1 MSEYLHILHKVSN
14 HLNEGIPFVIYSL
27 PESKSVTAYLQKD
40 TEQYNTKEFEENC
53 FVFAPFDYQKKSCCI
68 PLEMSDVFEADFIY
82 EPINKKEVT
91 LIEENSEKENYCEHI
106 KKAVRAIKS
115 RQATKIVF
123 SRKKEISLTEFD
135 LEILIHRILNL
146 YPSAFRYVWY
156 HPSTGLW
163 CGASPE
169 VLVQTEGVSFK
180 TMALAGTRKY
190 IEDEAPKWNVKE
202 IIEQKIVVDAIS
214 ISLQKVTSVVRISKT
229 YNHKAA
235 SLVHLRTDINGILK
249 KGKTTLSTIT
259 SALHPTPAVCG
270 TPQDYAKNYILEN
283 ENYQREY
290 YTGFL
295 GPICAKDSCSNLF
308 VNLRC
313 MKIEDNKAQLF
324 VGGGITIGSIPV
336 NEWEETQHKLQ
347 TMLQVLK
354 PMIH

>member
-1 MSEYLHILHKVSN
+1 MSEFTHILQKITN
-14 HLNEGIPFVIYSL
+14 HLNEKIPFVIYSL
-27 PESKSVTAYLQKD
+27 PESKSATVYLQKD
-40 TEQYNTKEFEENC
+40 AELYSSSAFEENC
-53 FVFAPFDYQKKSCCI
+53 FVFAPFDYQNKSCCI
-68 PLEMSDVFEADFIY
+68 PFEKSDVFETDFIY
-82 EPINKKEVT
+82 ESIKKREIKILEDEFKKDT
-91 LIEENSEKENYCEHI
+91 YCDQV
-106 KKAVRAIKS
+106 KKAVNVIKS
-115 RQATKIVF
+115 RKATKIVL
-123 SRKKEISLTEFD
+123 SRKRELSLAEFD
-135 LEILIHRILNL
+135 LELLIHRILNL

-156 HPSTGLW
+156 HPNTGLW

-180 TMALAGTRKY
+180 TMALAGTRKHV
-190 IEDEAPKWNVKE
+190 EEVAPKWNVKE

-214 ISLQKVTSVVRISKT
+214 TSLQKVTSVVKISKT

-249 KGKTTLSTIT
+249 KGKATLSTIT

-270 TPQDYAKNYILEN
+270 TPQEYAKKYILDN

-313 MKIEDNKAQLF
+313 MKIEDNNAYLF
-324 VGGGITIGSIPV
+324 VGGGITIDSIPV
-336 NEWEETQHKLQ
+336 KEWEETQHKLH
-347 TMLQVLK
+347 TMLQVLT
-354 PMIH
+354 PMIY